1 MDRPEEL
8 FRRIIID
15 PNVMVGKPIVKG
27 TRLTVEHILGL
38 LMEGISIDEILQDY
52 PNLKREDIFA
62 CIAVAK
68 QALQDSTF
76 VPMSA

>member
-8 FRRIIID
+8 LRRIIID

-52 PNLKREDIFA
+52 PNLQREDIFA
-62 CIAVAK
+62 CIAFAK

-76 VPMSA
+76 VPLSV